1 MRTTF
6 RIVVG
11 VDGSRQGQQ
20 ALDWAVAEAASRVR
34 AGQPAVVQAVMAW
47 QADPAAPTGAAAD
60 PSATSPAADTTLSS
74 AVAAAR
80 VRCPDVAVA
89 GVVVEGTPAEVIGRA
104 ADDADLLVLG
114 AHGHGPQYHTG
125 IGSVTEACVRSA
137 ICPVVV
143 IPLSRSSSTSF
154 AREALAPTTRVG

>member
-11 VDGSRQGQQ
+11 VDGSRQSQQ
-20 ALDWAVAEAASRVR
+20 ALDWAVAEAASRDR

-47 QADPAAPTGAAAD
+47 QADPL
-60 PSATSPAADTTLSS
+60 PSTADTPVGSTVADATLTA
-74 AVAAAR
+74 AVSAAR
-80 VRCPDVAVA
+80 TRYPGVAVA
-89 GVVVEGTPAEVIGRA
+89 GVAVEGSPAEVIGRA

-125 IGSVTEACVRSA
+125 LGTVTEACVRNA
-137 ICPVVV
+137 VCPVVV
-143 IPLSRSSSTSF
+143 IPVSRSSSTSF
-154 AREALAPTTRVG
+154 VHETLATTMG